1 MDENIYNVSDK
12 QINVKDK
19 TKNKVIK
26 TLKFKKKKNYTEKN
40 TVKLLQIHNNNTF

>member
-26 TLKFKKKKNYTEKN
+26 TLKFKKKKNYTKKN